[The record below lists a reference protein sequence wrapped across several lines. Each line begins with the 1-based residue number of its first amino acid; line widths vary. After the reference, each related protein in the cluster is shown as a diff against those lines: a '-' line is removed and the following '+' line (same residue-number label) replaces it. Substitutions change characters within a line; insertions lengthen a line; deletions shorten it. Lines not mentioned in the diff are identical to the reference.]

1 MIIAAL
7 TLIVGQT
14 LGRLL
19 CMFLVTQ
26 SSQPYEVTAI
36 IPILQMRKLRL
47 GESVKISHASYNSL
61 LFHVY

>member
-26 SSQPYEVTAI
+26 SSQQPYEVTAI

-47 GESVKISHASYNSL
+47 GEVS
-61 LFHVY
+61 